1 MRKKLTD
8 YTPEELEE
16 RQRKRENKPLTPIE
30 EAAVYAYITG
40 QSVSSVFDLFG
51 LKYSTKGSKYSQAKK
66 IIKKPHVQKRIKEL
80 MEEMK
85 KSTIMTGEEVME
97 YFSAVTR
104 GEIKDQFGLDA
115 PLSERTAAAKEIAKR
130 TIDVEL
136 KKQGVNDQKL
146 EINLNWNRD

>member
-1 MRKKLTD
+1 M
-8 YTPEELEE
+8 Y
-16 RQRKRENKPLTPIE
+16 REDDPLTPIQ

-40 QSVSSVFDLFG
+40 RSVQSVFDDFG
-51 LKYSTKGSKYSQAKK
+51 LKYSTNSNSKAVQARKLL
-66 IIKKPHVQKRIKEL
+66 KKPNVQRRIREL

-85 KSTIMTGEEVME
+85 KSSIMTGEEVME

-136 KKQGVNDQKL
+136 KKQGIDDRTID
-146 EINLNWNRD
+146 INLNWNRD

>member
-1 MRKKLTD
+1 MRKKLID

-30 EAAVYAYITG
+30 EAAALAYITG
-40 QSVSSVFDLFG
+40 QPVSGVFDVFG
-51 LKYSTKGSKYSQAKK
+51 LKYSTPIGKTKQAYKL
-66 IIKKPHVQKRIKEL
+66 IKKPNVQKRIKEL

-85 KSTIMTGEEVME
+85 KSSIMTGEEVME

-115 PLSERTAAAKEIAKR
+115 PLSERTAAAREIAKR
-130 TIDVEL
+130 TIDVDL
-136 KKQGVNDQKL
+136 KKQGIDDRKID
-146 EINLNWNRD
+146 INLNWNRD

>member
-1 MRKKLTD
+1 MTKI
-8 YTPEELEE
+8 
-16 RQRKRENKPLTPIE
+16 KRVRHKTQKITEDTPLTPFQ
-30 EAAVYAYITG
+30 EAFVHEYITG
-40 QSVSSVFDLFG
+40 HSSVEIFKNLG
-51 LKYSTKGSKYSQAKK
+51 IKYSNKSSARHGRYNEL
-66 IIKKPHVQKRIKEL
+66 KKPNVQKRIREL
-80 MEEMK
+80 MDEMK

-136 KKQGVNDQKL
+136 KKQGIEDRKID
-146 EINLNWNRD
+146 INLNWNRDD